1 MGREIRGGLVS
12 VSEVKEMVLESG
24 TLVSVRE
31 IAGLSETSI
40 QSARSMTAR
49 WKKSEKIFALKVGR
63 KNYFPLYALDP
74 QSNFKPLPSIHQI
87 IKILSVKMGPWQM
100 AFWFICASRFL
111 QGKTPSMLVS
121 SDPDLVIA
129 SAQFEVDGWLH
140 G

>member
-1 MGREIRGGLVS
+1 
-12 VSEVKEMVLESG
+12 
-24 TLVSVRE
+24 
-31 IAGLSETSI
+31 
-40 QSARSMTAR
+40 
-49 WKKSEKIFALKVGR
+49 
-63 KNYFPLYALDP
+63 LDP

-111 QGKTPSMLVS
+111 QGKTPSVLVF

-129 SAQFEVDGWLH
+129 SAKFEIDGWLH

>member
-63 KNYFPLYALDP
+63 KNLL
-74 QSNFKPLPSIHQI
+74 ICTQI
-87 IKILSVKMGPWQM
+87 
-100 AFWFICASRFL
+100 
-111 QGKTPSMLVS
+111 
-121 SDPDLVIA
+121 
-129 SAQFEVDGWLH
+129 
-140 G
+140 